1 MRWQILT
8 KITEDFKSKFP
19 EINPIILQL
28 LANRGLKTQEE
39 IDEFLMPDYSQDLN
53 DPFIFQ
59 EMEKAVGRIYKAIRE
74 KEKILI
80 YGDYDTDGV
89 VSTVILYQ
97 TFKKIGAE
105 VETYL
110 PDREKEGYGLNK
122 EAIGS
127 FKEKGINL
135 IITCDCGISNV
146 EEIEEAKKAGI
157 ETIITDHHREPKILP
172 DAFVIIDPWL
182 KREKYPFKELAGV
195 GVAFK
200 LIQSLLQ
207 HPNSQLDEKEAFE
220 KWLLDLVALG
230 TIADSM
236 PLLKENRVL
245 CKYGLIVLNK
255 TKNPGLKFLIEK
267 AGLRS
272 EIDAEKISY
281 QLSPRLNVSGR
292 MDHANQS
299 LKLLLA
305 EKQEALKLASE
316 INNLNVKRQKLI
328 EEIFNEI
335 KSEIGEGPKEKILVI
350 FKEKALVGLLGLLAN
365 KLLDVYH
372 RPALVLTKNS
382 NGKIKASGRS
392 IEEFDLF
399 SSLSS
404 LVDYF
409 EDFGGHAQ
417 AAGFTLKN
425 PDDFE
430 KFKKEIEKIVSQKIK
445 DEDLIPQLEIETEVD
460 LPAVNWDLYEELL
473 KFEPFGKDNPKP
485 YFLLSN
491 IYLRNIE
498 IVGQNQNHRR
508 LTLEDGR
515 KMIYFNSEKKVEDLK
530 IGDQINVVFE
540 LGVNEWNGERSL
552 EMKVVDLRKHL

>member
-1 MRWQILT
+1 
-8 KITEDFKSKFP
+8 
-19 EINPIILQL
+19 
-28 LANRGLKTQEE
+28 
-39 IDEFLMPDYSQDLN
+39 
-53 DPFIFQ
+53 
-59 EMEKAVGRIYKAIRE
+59 
-74 KEKILI
+74 
-80 YGDYDTDGV
+80 
-89 VSTVILYQ
+89 
-97 TFKKIGAE
+97 
-105 VETYL
+105 
-110 PDREKEGYGLNK
+110 
-122 EAIGS
+122 
-127 FKEKGINL
+127 
-135 IITCDCGISNV
+135 
-146 EEIEEAKKAGI
+146 
-157 ETIITDHHREPKILP
+157 
-172 DAFVIIDPWL
+172 
-182 KREKYPFKELAGV
+182 
-195 GVAFK
+195 
-200 LIQSLLQ
+200 
-207 HPNSQLDEKEAFE
+207 
-220 KWLLDLVALG
+220 
-230 TIADSM
+230 
-236 PLLKENRVL
+236 
-245 CKYGLIVLNK
+245 
-255 TKNPGLKFLIEK
+255 
-267 AGLRS
+267 
-272 EIDAEKISY
+272 
-281 QLSPRLNVSGR
+281 